1 MLKRKTNIK
10 VSRKG
15 QSLIEYT
22 VVIGVIAMVLFAMQP
37 MVKRATQGMFKSM
50 ADQIGTQQN
59 AEQDFADPEGSH
71 LDYSYTTTR
80 ARIDK
85 TRLESGGVINYVYG
99 DMVNTEMTSA
109 TNLGFSPEN

>member
-1 MLKRKTNIK
+1 M
-10 VSRKG
+10 V
-15 QSLIEYT
+15 EYT

-59 AEQDFADPEGSH
+59 AEQDFTDPESSH
-71 LDYSYTTTR
+71 LEFSYTTTR

-99 DMVNTEMTSA
+99 DMINTEITSS
-109 TNLGFSPEN
+109 TNLGFRPDN